1 MKTSRLIPLCAALA
15 AGAALAG
22 EPADPLVV
30 ACVGDSITY
39 GHGASDR
46 GTKSYP
52 AQLQALL
59 GDGWKVLNF
68 GHNARTALDEG
79 KEWNGQGGMGYR
91 KSPEFEKAK
100 AAKPDVVLFMLGT
113 NDSKP
118 VNWDA
123 DDGAGVKRDY
133 EALVSDF
140 LNLKPMPHVVIG
152 LSPFVKKDSFSIREG
167 VVGGKLVP
175 WQREL
180 ALGAPL
186 PYVDVYAETKA
197 AAETSYTGDGVHP
210 NDAGYGVIAAAFAKW
225 LRDMERPLRENHDA
239 AWPASIALPA
249 PKRAAMPL
257 GEALAKRATH
267 REFSPER
274 FSDQELSDLLWAANG
289 YNRPE
294 EKKRTAPTAINR
306 QEVDLYV
313 LRADGAFLY
322 DAAANALV
330 RVSKDDLRG
339 LTGRPGPNNF
349 ALEAPVALVYV
360 VDFERQRMKD
370 RPADSLKYAYV
381 DCGFVGQNVYLHCAA
396 TGLSTVF
403 LGSLQPDKIA
413 EALGLPKT
421 RKPVFAQTVGKPAPE
436 E

>member
-22 EPADPLVV
+22 DPADPLVV

-46 GTKSYP
+46 STKSYP

-140 LNLKPMPHVVIG
+140 LNLEPMPRVVIG
-152 LSPFVKKDSFSIREG
+152 LSPFVKKDSFSIRES

-225 LRDMERPLRENHDA
+225 LRDMERTLRENHDA
-239 AWPASIALPA
+239 AWPATIALPA
-249 PKRAAMPL
+249 PTRSAMPL

-267 REFSPER
+267 REFSPEPL
-274 FSDQELSDLLWAANG
+274 SDQELSDLLWAANG

-313 LRADGAFLY
+313 LRPDGAFLY

-330 RVSKDDLRG
+330 RAGKDDLRG

-349 ALEAPVALVYV
+349 ALAAPIALVYV

-413 EALGLPKT
+413 EALGLPET
-421 RKPVFAQTVGKPAPE
+421 RKPVFAQTVGRPAPE

>member
-1 MKTSRLIPLCAALA
+1 MKSSRLLPLCAALA
-15 AGAALAG
+15 AGAALAAD
-22 EPADPLVV
+22 PADPLVV

-39 GHGASDR
+39 GHGASAR
-46 GTKSYP
+46 GKTSYP
-52 AQLQALL
+52 AQLQELL
-59 GDGWKVLNF
+59 GDGWQVLNF

-91 KSPEFEKAK
+91 KSPEFAKAK
-100 AAKPDVVLFMLGT
+100 AARPDVVLFMLGT

-133 EALVSDF
+133 EALVADF
-140 LNLKPMPHVVIG
+140 RDLESKPVVVIG
-152 LSPFVKKDSFSIREG
+152 LSPFVKKDSFSIRES

-175 WQREL
+175 WQLEL
-180 ALGAPL
+180 ATSAPL
-186 PYVDVYAETKA
+186 PYVDIYAATKA
-197 AAETSYTGDGVHP
+197 AAETSYIGDGVHP

-225 LRDMERPLRENHDA
+225 LRDMERTLRENHA
-239 AWPASIALPA
+239 EAWPASIALPA
-249 PKRAAMPL
+249 PKRAEMPL

-267 REFSPER
+267 REFSPEPL
-274 FSDQELSDLLWAANG
+274 SDQELSDLLWAANG

-294 EKKRTAPTAINR
+294 ERKRTAPTAINR

-322 DAAANALV
+322 DAAQNALV

-349 ALEAPVALVYV
+349 ALEAPIAIVYV

-396 TGLSTVF
+396 AGLNTVF
-403 LGSLQPDKIA
+403 LGSLQPDKLA
-413 EALGLPKT
+413 EALGLPET
-421 RKPVFAQTVGKPAPE
+421 RKPVFAQTVGRPSAQ
-436 E
+436 